1 MNFKKLITN
10 TLAVVGAVVIVD
22 RVINVISTKSTK
34 AISEALMNDGLYND
48 EEQEDSDIYQYSFLD
63 DDYEENLNDCHCGE
77 DDEMDSIA
85 FPDIKKYRNKDAD
98 NTAFQYAIKTEPITN
113 TPKEV

>member
-22 RVINVISTKSTK
+22 KVVNTISTKSTK
-34 AISEALMNDGLYND
+34 AISEALMNDNLD
-48 EEQEDSDIYQYSFLD
+48 EDGDDDSNSCQFSFLD
-63 DDYEENLNDCHCGE
+63 DDYEENLNACHCGE
-77 DDEMDSIA
+77 SDEINSSA
-85 FPDIKKYRNKDAD
+85 FPDIKKYINKNSKD
-98 NTAFQYAIKTEPITN
+98 TTFQYAIKTEPTTD

>member
-22 RVINVISTKSTK
+22 KIVNAVSNKSIKT
-34 AISEALMNDGLYND
+34 ISEALMNDNED
-48 EEQEDSDIYQYSFLD
+48 KDEDSDLCQCSFLD
-63 DDYEENLNDCHCGE
+63 DDYEENLNACHCGE
-77 DDEMDSIA
+77 GEMDYEA
-85 FPDIKKYRNKDAD
+85 FPDIKQYEDEDD
-98 NTAFQYAIKTEPITN
+98 NAFQYAIKTEPTTD